1 MMNEESLKILNLTF
15 SVMMK
20 TCMYVNLEENQRVD
34 SIRRTGKIVK
44 PGFHVSRKEG
54 YKVNLSNK

>member
-34 SIRRTGKIVK
+34 SIRRTGKNSEARI
-44 PGFHVSRKEG
+44 SCE
-54 YKVNLSNK
+54 